1 MYESSFSPAVWVLVE
16 ESICTLFKEGTKTLK
31 LVITLCIA
39 SVCKLGKQDL
49 ISTIRSFRFALLYAK
64 GKNHF
69 LHNFYHFVSMRRKI
83 VKRTGGVFL
92 LFSYFKT
99 SKCFNE
105 PQMS

>member
-16 ESICTLFKEGTKTLK
+16 ETICTTLKEGTKTLK

-49 ISTIRSFRFALLYAK
+49 ISTIRSFRFALLYGK

-69 LHNFYHFVSMRRKI
+69 LHNFYHFVSMHRRI
-83 VKRTGGVFL
+83 VKTTGGF
-92 LFSYFKT
+92 FFII
-99 SKCFNE
+99 
-105 PQMS
+105 